1 MLATAI
7 LCALLIVAHHL
18 GFRLNV
24 TPSLARGIYRLSD
37 EPPKRGEVVAFCL
50 SGASAELARER
61 DYILGGSCPSG
72 LRPLMKQLAGVPFD
86 LVSIEEYGILCGP
99 QNDLKLWPVHTRTR
113 DRKGRNLSPARIGG
127 TVPEGMALV
136 LTLPPG
142 SFDSRYFGFVP
153 LASLQKM
160 EPVLTF

>member
-7 LCALLIVAHHL
+7 LCALLITAHHL

-37 EPPKRGEVVAFCL
+37 DPPKRGDVVAFCL
-50 SGASAELARER
+50 SGSNAELARER

-72 LRPLMKQLAGVPFD
+72 LRPLMKQLAGVSSD
-86 LVSIEEYGILCGP
+86 LVAIEENGILCGP
-99 QNDLKLWPVHTRTR
+99 RDDLKLWPVHTRTH
-113 DRKGRNLSPARIGG
+113 DRKGRLLTPAHIRGR
-127 TVPEGMALV
+127 VPEGMALV
-136 LTLPPG
+136 LTLHPG